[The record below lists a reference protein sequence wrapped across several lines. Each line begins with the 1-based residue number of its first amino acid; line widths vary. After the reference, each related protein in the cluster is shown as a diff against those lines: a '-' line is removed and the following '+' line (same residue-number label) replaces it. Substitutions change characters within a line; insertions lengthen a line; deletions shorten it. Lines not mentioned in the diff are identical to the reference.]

1 MAQDYIHILSTK
13 GEETKKLHGLPE
25 VLLVTSTYI
34 ALARMQSYDQCAREA
49 GKCSLLA
56 EWPRAQLKS
65 VLLLKKK
72 WKKQTDKQKKK
83 WRIVFGRQP
92 LVSAMPFRPSLLC
105 QIWG

>member
-1 MAQDYIHILSTK
+1 MAQDYIHILSSTK
-13 GEETKKLHGLPE
+13 GKETKKLHGLQE

-34 ALARMQSYDQCAREA
+34 ALARMQSCDQCAREA

-72 WKKQTDKQKKK
+72 WKKQTNKK
-83 WRIVFGRQP
+83 RSRELFLEG
-92 LVSAMPFRPSLLC
+92 SH
-105 QIWG
+105 